1 MTIRLDEE
9 TERLIQEKV
18 KAGMYESPEMMICAG
33 IERLLQDESEFPPG
47 ELERLCQVG
56 VDQLKRGEGIGVDT
70 AFAMLEK
77 RINEKR
83 AGRR

>member
-1 MTIRLDEE
+1 MTIRIDEE

-18 KAGMYESPEMMICAG
+18 KAGLYESPEMMIRAG
-33 IERLLQDESEFPPG
+33 IERLLQDEFQFPPG

-56 VDQLKRGEGIGVDT
+56 LDQLKRGEGIDVDT
-70 AFAMLEK
+70 AFAILEK
-77 RINEKR
+77 RISEKR